1 MMHRDSIERVISK
14 GFADRLEETIF
25 SVGKTEYSRR
35 MMVEEL
41 GCANFIAAAKLTK
54 VLRRLKITTVKSI
67 WDMNPVDLA
76 RSKGIGEASIFVVMC
91 LLDAHKFDVEKW
103 WGWNDN
109 VVKFST
115 FKNNAISRAK
125 KRSQDVA

>member
-1 MMHRDSIERVISK
+1 MMDRDSIEHVLSK
-14 GFADRLEETIF
+14 GFADKLDETIF
-25 SVGKTEYSRR
+25 SVGNTEYSRR

-54 VLRRLKITTVKSI
+54 VLKRLKIVSVKGI
-67 WDMNPVDLA
+67 WDVNPVDLA

-109 VVKFST
+109 VVRFST
-115 FKNNAISRAK
+115 FKKNAISRAK